1 MIEYQTGDILEAD
14 AQALVNSV
22 NCMGVMGKGIA
33 LQFKQKF
40 PQNFRR
46 YEKVCKN
53 DALQPGRVFVHDR
66 GALFTSDQAQRYII
80 NVPTK
85 THWRRPS
92 EIEYIEGGIEALVD
106 EIQQR
111 GIVSVAIPPLGCGNG
126 GLEWARVEAII
137 QHHMQAVPDTRVVLY
152 PPGAYSR

>member
-46 YEKVCKN
+46 YEEVCKN
-53 DALQPGRVFVHDR
+53 DALKPGRVFVHDR
-66 GALFTSDQAQRYII
+66 GALFSDDQAQRYIV

-85 THWRRPS
+85 THWRLPS
-92 EIEYIEGGIEALVD
+92 EIEYIEEGMQALVD
-106 EIQQR
+106 EVQQR
-111 GIVSVAIPPLGCGNG
+111 GITSVAIPPLGCGNG
-126 GLEWARVEAII
+126 GLEWTHVEAII
-137 QHHMQAVPDTRVVLY
+137 RQQMQAVTDTRVVLY
-152 PPGAYSR
+152 PPGARSR

>member
-53 DALQPGRVFVHDR
+53 DALKPGRVFVYDR
-66 GALFTSDQAQRYII
+66 GALFTSDQAQRYIV
-80 NVPTK
+80 NFPTK
-85 THWRRPS
+85 THWRLPS
-92 EIEYIEGGIEALVD
+92 EIEYIEEGMRSLVD

-111 GIVSVAIPPLGCGNG
+111 DITSVAIPPLGCGNG
-126 GLEWARVEAII
+126 GLEWPHVEAII
-137 QHHMQAVPDTRVVLY
+137 QQQMQAVPDTRVVLY
-152 PPGAYSR
+152 PPGARSH

>member
-22 NCMGVMGKGIA
+22 NCVGVMGKGIA
-33 LQFKQKF
+33 LQFKRKF
-40 PQNFRR
+40 PQNFRA

-53 DALQPGRVFVHDR
+53 DALKPGRVFVHDR
-66 GALFTSDQAQRYII
+66 GALFASDQAPRYIV

-92 EIEYIEGGIEALVD
+92 ELAYIEAGMEALVD

-111 GIVSVAIPPLGCGNG
+111 GIASVAIPPLGCGNG
-126 GLEWARVEAII
+126 GLEWERVEAII
-137 QHHMQAVPDTRVVLY
+137 QHHMQAVPATRVVLY
-152 PPGAYSR
+152 PPGAYSG